1 MTDGSP
7 APVEHVPSL
16 TEEQRRRAQETIDD
30 LLETRPDATDLEQ
43 RNVLSTASPT
53 VAGTL
58 QGVQKQLQHKMR
70 SDELAHRLEARPD
83 VQELRDQSIVHGTDG
98 VAPSLQATQEKLQR
112 QLKTDKVNHNLS
124 KRPSVEALRAT
135 GVWETS
141 AELAPRLT
149 ATAKQLEKQLVQD
162 HVAQLL
168 EARPEKDELV
178 LHHILPGIRGHA
190 ATGGG
195 SGVEAGG

>member
-1 MTDGSP
+1 MAYYPLDITVD
-7 APVEHVPSL
+7 VPC
-16 TEEQRRRAQETIDD
+16 
-30 LLETRPDATDLEQ
+30 
-43 RNVLSTASPT
+43 TA
-53 VAGTL
+53 
-58 QGVQKQLQHKMR
+58 
-70 SDELAHRLEARPD
+70 
-83 VQELRDQSIVHGTDG
+83 VQELRDQSIVHGSDG

-112 QLKTDKVNHNLS
+112 QLTTDRVNQNLS
-124 KRPSVEALRAT
+124 KRPSMEALRAT

-162 HVAQLL
+162 HVSQLL
-168 EARPEKDELV
+168 EARPAKNELV